1 LFYLNL
7 SGFLNL
13 GYILPFNPYLGLSPY
28 SRVLFVKHPKQ
39 YNLFEIF
46 T

>member
-1 LFYLNL
+1 MFYPL
-7 SGFLNL
+7 
-13 GYILPFNPYLGLSPY
+13 NPYLGLIP
-28 SRVLFVKHPKQ
+28 LFQGSICKTLKQ